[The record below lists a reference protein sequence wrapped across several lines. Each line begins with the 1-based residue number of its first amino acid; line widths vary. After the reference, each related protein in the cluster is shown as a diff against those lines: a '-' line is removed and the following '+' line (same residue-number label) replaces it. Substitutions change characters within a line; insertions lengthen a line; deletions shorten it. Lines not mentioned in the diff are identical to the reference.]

1 MCYKMSAPLYLIRDQ
16 ERKVGPDGFL
26 DSNRFS
32 HTYSVKKERDRM
44 RASTDIARPSVVK
57 LSAQIEQDKKDHDKR
72 IKIIEVCMLYYKFCQ
87 FAASHFYT
95 NARSFENG
103 IYLQPF
109 PS

>member
-1 MCYKMSAPLYLIRDQ
+1 MSALLYLIRDQ

-72 IKIIEVCMLYYKFCQ
+72 IKIIEVCMLNYKFCQ

-95 NARSFENG
+95 NARSTENG
-103 IYLQPF
+103 IYLYPF